1 MGKCSE
7 CGAAK
12 YQQTEKTSRWEPN
25 LKMKKMLTFNVL
37 IIFLIIYVL
46 HSQISECLSMSAHV
60 FSCQLA
66 EHLRVSTSLWDQEG
80 AQPWQLLAAGKVCTG
95 QFNVFHRIPGIWR
108 EHRPHHLT
116 MMSPYQVSLSKPS
129 CVWLFW
135 WLLDFRRRRLVDLKV
150 TRWRN
155 NWQLNQLKTLWR
167 QWMLAQPRSSQGTDA
182 PGLLSPNQIAQHT
195 DDTLQRNGTN
205 VIKEAAN
212 ATGARLLGT
221 HKQQTHKS
229 YKCQSKN
236 DKRTEEIT

>member
-1 MGKCSE
+1 
-7 CGAAK
+7 
-12 YQQTEKTSRWEPN
+12 
-25 LKMKKMLTFNVL
+25 
-37 IIFLIIYVL
+37 
-46 HSQISECLSMSAHV
+46 MSAHV

-195 DDTLQRNGTN
+195 DDTLQRNRTN